1 MAVNQRDLE
10 IRFERGR
17 NGSSAP
23 RDEPPIGDLF
33 RRLSDDASRLVRQ
46 EIALAKVELR
56 ESVSVLGKS
65 AVKVGIAAGVALLGA
80 LAAVAFLIVGLGDLI
95 DNYWLSALIVS
106 AVLLAIAAVMG
117 KGAMNDLKGH
127 EMKPAQTIDTLRDD
141 ADWAKQEI
149 ATVKR
154 EWRS

>member
-1 MAVNQRDLE
+1 LK
-10 IRFERGR
+10 
-17 NGSSAP
+17 
-23 RDEPPIGDLF
+23 
-33 RRLSDDASRLVRQ
+33 RLSDDATRLVRQ
-46 EIALAKVELR
+46 EIALARVELR

-80 LAAVAFLIVGLGDLI
+80 LAAVAFLIIGLGDLI

-106 AVLLAIAAVMG
+106 AVLLAIATVMG
-117 KGAMNDLKGH
+117 KGSMNELKGH
-127 EMKPAQTIDTLRDD
+127 EMKPTQTIDTLRDD